1 MMDTVFI
8 EALELEALIGVYE
21 WERKIRQ
28 PLSFDIE
35 IEFDN
40 RIPAENDAIGLTVD
54 YSEVCAEIRQ
64 QVEASGYEL
73 LETLVERLA
82 THLLARFPA
91 AHAFQLS
98 VRKPVAAR
106 ALGSGS
112 LGIRIR
118 RTRE

>member
-54 YSEVCAEIRQ
+54 YSEAEIRQ